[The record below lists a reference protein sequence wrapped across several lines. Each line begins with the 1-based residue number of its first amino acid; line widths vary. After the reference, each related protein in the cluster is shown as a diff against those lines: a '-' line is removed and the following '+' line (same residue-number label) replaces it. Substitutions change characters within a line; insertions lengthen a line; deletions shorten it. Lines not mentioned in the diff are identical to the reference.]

1 MEVKVSKDKHI
12 SRWAD
17 QQNLIVDA
25 NLMLDEIESK
35 TVHSDQEGDR

>member
-1 MEVKVSKDKHI
+1 MDVKVSTDKHI

-17 QQNLIVDA
+17 QPNLILDV

-35 TVHSDQEGDR
+35 TVHSDEEGDR

>member
-1 MEVKVSKDKHI
+1 MDLKVSKDKRI

-17 QQNLIVDA
+17 QQNLILDV

-35 TVHSDQEGDR
+35 AVHSDEDGDR

>member
-1 MEVKVSKDKHI
+1 MEVKVSKDKH

-35 TVHSDQEGDR
+35 TVHSDEEGDR